1 MDGYLQSQ
9 GLKAS
14 RCSPIGSIRA
24 KHVDID
30 TVTLFGM
37 LYDKPY
43 NTGDPR
49 SSEGRQAMRENTGLV
64 LFALD
69 GLRNTFDFAFYVTT
83 DGVRELPLQ
92 NGQ

>member
-1 MDGYLQSQ
+1 
-9 GLKAS
+9 
-14 RCSPIGSIRA
+14 
-24 KHVDID
+24 
-30 TVTLFGM
+30 M

-43 NTGDPR
+43 NTTETQDQAR
-49 SSEGRQAMRENTGLV
+49 DAFQAMREEHWASA
-64 LFALD
+64 FALD